1 MKTGF
6 YNVEFAMPGNFGSGT
21 MLINEPELLC
31 DPLAEFERSQQE
43 DGKLFLDSCTEATN
57 AESLMSQFGVHHA
70 VVCVTPASMG
80 QGLEVQVSCDDESA
94 ARRRLAIPIVS
105 ELAPI
110 SRFSESFFCIFLRGF
125 SSIARSGVVRRSGTR
140 DPDASHWRLPS
151 YVIHPQL
158 ACAGSTTLNR
168 ASAMWLSH

>member
-31 DPLAEFERSQQE
+31 DPLAEFERGQHE
-43 DGKLFLDSCTEATN
+43 DGKLFLESCTEATN

-80 QGLEVQVSCDDESA
+80 QGLEVQVSCDDGLSMK
-94 ARRRLAIPIVS
+94 
-105 ELAPI
+105 
-110 SRFSESFFCIFLRGF
+110 LRVLLVG
-125 SSIARSGVVRRSGTR
+125 
-140 DPDASHWRLPS
+140 D
-151 YVIHPQL
+151 
-158 ACAGSTTLNR
+158 
-168 ASAMWLSH
+168 